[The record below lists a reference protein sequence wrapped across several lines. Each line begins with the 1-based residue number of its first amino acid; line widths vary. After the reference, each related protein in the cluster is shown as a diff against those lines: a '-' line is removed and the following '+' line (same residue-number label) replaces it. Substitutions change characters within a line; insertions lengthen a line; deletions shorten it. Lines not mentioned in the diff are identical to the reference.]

1 MSCSIV
7 SLPISLA
14 WVIGT
19 LIAEGANQNDIINDI
34 NMMNDLDFFSESD
47 SNIVENY
54 NKFITE
60 NSENIPQPCD
70 DVKIISEKH
79 FIEKSFETPFTDKNL
94 LMKTLE
100 EHGVKNITEE
110 YGKISGQ
117 VDNYTLTFE
126 KWEEDKPY
134 SIKISC
140 LNTDNPVEKMEDLNS
155 EYTLNVQ
162 EEVYLNIID
171 NLKSNQMELEREEV
185 LEDNTIVLTI
195 NLG

>member
-7 SLPISLA
+7 SIPISLA
-14 WVIGT
+14 WVIGSLVASAVAQT
-19 LIAEGANQNDIINDI
+19 DIIDDI
-34 NMMNDLDFFSESD
+34 NMMNELDFSESD
-47 SNIVENY
+47 SNVVDNY
-54 NKFITE
+54 NKFVT
-60 NSENIPQPCD
+60 ENIPQPCE

-79 FIEKSFETPFTDKNL
+79 FIEKSFETPFTDKDL

-100 EHGVKNITEE
+100 EHGVRNITEE

-162 EEVYLNIID
+162 EEAYLNIVE

-195 NLG
+195 NLD